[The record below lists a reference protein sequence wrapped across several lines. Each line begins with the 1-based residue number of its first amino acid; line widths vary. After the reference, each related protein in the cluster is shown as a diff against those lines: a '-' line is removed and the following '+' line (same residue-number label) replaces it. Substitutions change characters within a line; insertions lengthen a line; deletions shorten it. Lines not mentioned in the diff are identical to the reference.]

1 MHICFTFCEQSPDG
15 TMATYADNKG
25 ARSNLWL
32 VKFKYFTRTY
42 ANNMQVG
49 RNEHNIKKHLN
60 QCNNT
65 MQ

>member
-1 MHICFTFCEQSPDG
+1 
-15 TMATYADNKG
+15 MATYADNKG